1 MGIFS
6 PLKCPGNSKWE
17 SGWLPQKQLLL
28 EWSQPRGQCEAS
40 NENRVLFTWPFC
52 SFPPRRNS
60 TNCAK
65 LVKNKVPVLNCMY
78 EWVRVETSDIKE
90 TFKFGSSWPC
100 FQFTG
105 NSANDSYWKKKIS
118 VWEFRRKNV
127 KTEFPSPAPVLDVGS
142 ACLCSS
148 TWWGKAIES
157 VISEWQSGWE
167 AASVTDSCGTLRP
180 VCPTAVKPPGGS
192 TAVWSRS
199 WLKLF
204 GLRRDVPEA
213 LQNSHYPTWIELQ
226 GQTGIVRSVSFW
238 HGQWWAQKTGIG
250 KNRALDSLLLA

>member
-1 MGIFS
+1 MNENWCCLEKIWFSNHIMGIFS

-52 SFPPRRNS
+52 SFPPRRNP

-105 NSANDSYWKKKIS
+105 NSANDSYWKK
-118 VWEFRRKNV
+118 NQ
-127 KTEFPSPAPVLDVGS
+127 
-142 ACLCSS
+142 CLGIQKKECKDRVPFTCTC
-148 TWWGKAIES
+148 TW
-157 VISEWQSGWE
+157 
-167 AASVTDSCGTLRP
+167 CR
-180 VCPTAVKPPGGS
+180 
-192 TAVWSRS
+192 
-199 WLKLF
+199 
-204 GLRRDVPEA
+204 
-213 LQNSHYPTWIELQ
+213 
-226 GQTGIVRSVSFW
+226 
-238 HGQWWAQKTGIG
+238 
-250 KNRALDSLLLA
+250 